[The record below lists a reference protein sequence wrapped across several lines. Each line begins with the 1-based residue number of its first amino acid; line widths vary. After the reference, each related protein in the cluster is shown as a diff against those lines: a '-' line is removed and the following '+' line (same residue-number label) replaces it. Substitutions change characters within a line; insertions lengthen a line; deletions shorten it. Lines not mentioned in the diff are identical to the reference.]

1 MTNLYDFLFNKS
13 PKDIKNLVKS
23 LGIKNSLE
31 IKTDVKKFLNQFDLE
46 DDPRVLYQ
54 RFWRIHSVMSF
65 RFYIET
71 PPLPNS

>member
-31 IKTDVKKFLNQFDLE
+31 IKTDVKKFLK
-46 DDPRVLYQ
+46 
-54 RFWRIHSVMSF
+54 
-65 RFYIET
+65 
-71 PPLPNS
+71 